1 MVDSAMSKMQKGKQ
15 PMLTAKQKTLPDALK
30 KKKKLDKN
38 IVTHNGK
45 RMTTEEANVQHY
57 QDQVR
62 QAYADYAEKSKKGRD
77 PL

>member
-1 MVDSAMSKMQKGKQ
+1 MYLKNPAQATQEINMQSPG
-15 PMLTAKQKTLPDALK
+15 PK

-45 RMTTEEANVQHY
+45 RMTTEDANVQHY

-62 QAYADYAEKSKKGRD
+62 QAYADHEEKSKKGRD

>member
-1 MVDSAMSKMQKGKQ
+1 MYLKNPAQATQEINMQSPG
-15 PMLTAKQKTLPDALK
+15 PK

-45 RMTTEEANVQHY
+45 RMTTEDANVQHY

-62 QAYADYAEKSKKGRD
+62 QAYADHAEKSKKGRD

>member
-1 MVDSAMSKMQKGKQ
+1 MQRAEC
-15 PMLTAKQKTLPDALK
+15 LTINIR
-30 KKKKLDKN
+30 KN

-45 RMTTEEANVQHY
+45 RMTTEDANVQHY

-62 QAYADYAEKSKKGRD
+62 QAYADHAEKSKKGRD